1 VEFLMPTRMLM
12 ADPRRAQRGVSLIFA
27 LIALAVVSLAAVA
40 LVRSVN
46 TGALVIGNLGFK
58 QDATASTDQAAEQAI
73 TWLTANVGGAQLD
86 VNNTAQ
92 GYLAAAVNLLDPTGN
107 NASQTGRSVID
118 WAGDN
123 CSSYATGTYVS
134 CIKPIAGADV
144 NGNKTQYF
152 INRLCPGLGPANAT
166 GNECSA
172 PLGVDGESTSKGD
185 MSYRKNDRFTPS
197 GGGGAYFRIIAR
209 AVGGRNAVSYT
220 ETIVHF

>member
-1 VEFLMPTRMLM
+1 MSTLMNPTTARC
-12 ADPRRAQRGVSLIFA
+12 AQRGVSLIFA
-27 LIALAVVSLAAVA
+27 LIALAVISLAAVA

-46 TGALVIGNLGFK
+46 TGSLVIGNLGFK

-86 VNNTAQ
+86 VDHVDQ
-92 GYLAAAVNLLDPTGN
+92 GYLAANVNLLDPTGN
-107 NASQTGRSVID
+107 NTSQGNRAVID
-118 WAGDN
+118 WANDN
-123 CSSYATGTYVS
+123 CGSYTSGTYIRCV
-134 CIKPIAGADV
+134 KPIAGADV

-152 INRLCPGLGPANAT
+152 VNRLCPGIGPANAT

-172 PLGVDGESTSKGD
+172 PLGDDGESTSRGD
-185 MSYRKNDRFTPS
+185 FSYRKSDRFTPT